1 MWLCNPRHYKP
12 HSKSYVAFYIYKL
25 IRGVKMKKNKD
36 ILIIGFALFS
46 MFFGAGNLIFPP
58 FIGVTSGSNWLIS
71 FLGFIIADV
80 GIILLSI
87 NAVARAGSFQNV
99 VEKAGKK
106 FGLYLEIIMM
116 LCLGPILVI
125 PRTAATTFEMSIM
138 PITSSLNS
146 AIFSILFFGLTLILT
161 IRPTKVMDIIG
172 KFLTPVLLLA
182 LILLIGKGILSPIGE
197 LSNNNNE
204 GLFVN
209 GITQGYQTM
218 DALGIGGVTA
228 LIITSFVNKGYKDKK
243 ENISMTLKS
252 ALIAGIGLILVYGG
266 LAYLGA
272 TVSTIYDAS
281 ISQTELLVNITNHLL
296 GKNGILL
303 LGIIVAFACL
313 TTAIGLTSV
322 TAKYFED
329 VSNKKLKYSH
339 IVTFICVFSAIA
351 SNLGVDRIIAI
362 AGPILTVIYPVS
374 ILLVVMSTFSKYFI
388 KPAVFKGAAYA
399 TLLISFLN
407 VADSLGFTIEF
418 IHHLPLNS
426 LGFNWVI
433 PAIIGGLLGKLLVKE
448 NNMNEK
454 SQDKLSA

>member
-1 MWLCNPRHYKP
+1 
-12 HSKSYVAFYIYKL
+12 
-25 IRGVKMKKNKD
+25 MKKNKD

-58 FIGVTSGSNWLIS
+58 FIGVTSGNDWLVS

-399 TLLISFLN
+399 TLLISLLN

-426 LGFNWVI
+426 LGFNWVV

>member
-1 MWLCNPRHYKP
+1 
-12 HSKSYVAFYIYKL
+12 
-25 IRGVKMKKNKD
+25 MKKNKD

-399 TLLISFLN
+399 TLLISLLN

>member
-1 MWLCNPRHYKP
+1 
-12 HSKSYVAFYIYKL
+12 
-25 IRGVKMKKNKD
+25 MKKNKD

-58 FIGVTSGSNWLIS
+58 FIGVTSGNDWLVS

>member
-1 MWLCNPRHYKP
+1 
-12 HSKSYVAFYIYKL
+12 
-25 IRGVKMKKNKD
+25 MKKNKD

-146 AIFSILFFGLTLILT
+146 AVFSLLFFGLTLILT